1 MVRCFLWSCLYTQ
14 GDTSLTLF
22 FLAFLEG
29 MCLSWICSDFFPKV
43 YLFERDRDRE
53 SWGGAEEVG
62 ERVSRQLC
70 AEHAAQCRARSHDH
84 GDPDHNLSWN
94 RVRSSI
100 NCTTQMPL
108 FNFLKSCP
116 IRRIWRK
123 RQKCQITT
131 FLQFYYCYSRS
142 ALALE

>member
-1 MVRCFLWSCLYTQ
+1 MVLSVHSRRYFFNLILLGFPWGNVPIL
-14 GDTSLTLF
+14 DLF
-22 FLAFLEG
+22 R
-29 MCLSWICSDFFPKV
+29 FFPKG
-43 YLFERDRDRE
+43 LFIWKRQRQRE
-53 SWGGAEEVG
+53 LGGGAEEVG

-84 GDPDHNLSWN
+84 VDPDHNLSWN